1 MELIHGD
8 CRQVMKKFPGN
19 SFDIVLTSPP
29 FKDEDAEGDY
39 WQFYDAFFQEALRVA
54 SKAVLIIQSAT
65 RLNEIIT
72 RYPPKRTMIWGKGV
86 IAASWRY
93 NPIFVYQLSD
103 EYKVNKYIWTDTLG
117 VTPVNGCNKA
127 HPYQDPDSLY
137 YELLKM
143 FKGCY
148 TVLDPFCGSGTT
160 LRACEE
166 LGLRGVGID
175 INPDHLTLC
184 QSIKIGS
191 RQIEL
196 IV

>member
-1 MELIHGD
+1 MNLIHGD
-8 CRQVMKKFPGN
+8 CREVMKEFPDN

-29 FKDEDAEGDY
+29 FKDEDVSGDY
-39 WQFYDAFFQEALRVA
+39 WQFYDEFFQEALRVA

-93 NPIFVYQLSD
+93 NPIFVYQISD
-103 EYKVNKYIWTDTLG
+103 SYKVNKYIWTDTFG
-117 VTPVNGCNKA
+117 VSPINGCNKV

-137 YELLKM
+137 IEILKM
-143 FKGCY
+143 FRGCRS
-148 TVLDPFCGSGTT
+148 VLDPFCGSGTT

-166 LGLRGVGID
+166 LGLYGVGID
-175 INPDHLTLC
+175 IDPAHLSLC
-184 QSIKIGS
+184 ESMRIGS
-191 RQIEL
+191 RQIQL
-196 IV
+196 IA

>member
-1 MELIHGD
+1 MRE
-8 CRQVMKKFPGN
+8 FPDN

-29 FKDEDAEGDY
+29 FKDDDVEGDY
-39 WQFYDAFFQEALRVA
+39 WQFYDEFFLEAMRVA

-65 RLNEIIT
+65 RLNDIIS

-93 NPIFVYQLSD
+93 NPIFVYQIS
-103 EYKVNKYIWTDTLG
+103 ENYKVNKYIWTDTFG
-117 VTPVNGCNKA
+117 VTPVNGCNKV
-127 HPYQDPDSLY
+127 HPYQDPDRLY
-137 YELLKM
+137 YNILKM

-166 LGLRGVGID
+166 LGLHGTGID
-175 INPDHLTLC
+175 INLSHLSLC
-184 QSIKIGS
+184 ESMKLGS
-191 RQIEL
+191 RQVSLIE
-196 IV
+196 